1 MNNLLAKR
9 LGISCSIMDNVA
21 SGEALEDELVKALLI
36 AEEIE
41 PPALIDGK
49 VTYVLSK

>member
-21 SGEALEDELVKALLI
+21 SGEALED
-36 AEEIE
+36 
-41 PPALIDGK
+41 GR
-49 VTYVLSK
+49 